1 MPIITVFNLSTM
13 TAEKYNQAIRGLD
26 AEGQGKPNGRLYHVA
41 ARQEDGS
48 TIVTDIW
55 ESAELLEEFGKT
67 LIPVLNKAGVT
78 PVEPKVYP
86 VLNVIEG

>member
-1 MPIITVFNLSTM
+1 MPIITVFNLSSM
-13 TAEKYNQAIRGLD
+13 TTEKYNQAIRGLE
-26 AEGQGKPNGRLYHVA
+26 AAGQGKPKGRLYHVA

-55 ESAELLEEFGKT
+55 ESAALLDEFGKT

-78 PVEPKVYP
+78 PVPPVVHP